1 MTRKLILIAVLVLT
15 LVGCGTVDKTSGIT
29 PSVPLPGN
37 LQGAV
42 ESSPADGSGSMTL
55 DITGHEATI
64 ARKSENSVIIHYP
77 SVVYPRDII
86 TFASYMMEKY
96 PSYFGGS
103 SLVLLGDNTAYLEL
117 GFPFTDDEV
126 REYLPALS
134 SEIEAFV
141 PVYLASLEEVGA
153 PVRLSEKAIAEAAAQ
168 QAEAEKAENTTEIPA
183 VVSTVN
189 TEIPSVSLSESV
201 TAPEPVKVPETTVQ
215 AAPVS
220 ERAVEITAVAN
231 AEAKDVRKGAGPI
244 ILAAVIVILAASCFC
259 YYLITKK
266 KKN

>member
-1 MTRKLILIAVLVLT
+1 MMRKLILIAVLVLT
-15 LVGCGTVDKTSGIT
+15 LVGCGTVDNTSGKT

-42 ESSPADGSGSMTL
+42 ESSYKDGSGPMTL
-55 DITGHEATI
+55 DITGYEATI
-64 ARKSENSVIIHYP
+64 VRKSENSVIIQYP
-77 SVVYPRDII
+77 SVVYPGDII
-86 TFASYMMEKY
+86 TFATYMMEKY
-96 PSYFGGS
+96 PSYFEGS

-126 REYLPALS
+126 RQYLPTISA
-134 SEIEAFV
+134 EIDAFV
-141 PVYLASLEEVGA
+141 PVYLASLEQVGA

-189 TEIPSVSLSESV
+189 TVTASVSSSEPV

-215 AAPVS
+215 AASVS
-220 ERAVEITAVAN
+220 EKAVEISAVAD
-231 AEAKDVRKGAGPI
+231 AVARDARKGAGPI
-244 ILAAVIVILAASCFC
+244 ILVAVIVILAAIFIC